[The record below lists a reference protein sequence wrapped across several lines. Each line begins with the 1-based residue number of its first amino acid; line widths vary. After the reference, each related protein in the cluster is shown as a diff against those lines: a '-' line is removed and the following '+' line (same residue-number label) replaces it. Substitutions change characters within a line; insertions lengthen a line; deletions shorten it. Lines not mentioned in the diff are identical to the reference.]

1 MVENG
6 KEAIEKLRENDYN
19 LILMDTFM
27 PIMNGLEAIKLIREG
42 YAIGKEKIPIIT
54 FSAAVMETDKETAI
68 AAGANDVIS
77 KPFDPAVLHKKI
89 KEYVI
94 TD

>member
-1 MVENG
+1 
-6 KEAIEKLRENDYN
+6 
-19 LILMDTFM
+19 M

-77 KPFDPAVLHKKI
+77 KPFEAAVLHKKI

>member
-1 MVENG
+1 M
-6 KEAIEKLRENDYN
+6 
-19 LILMDTFM
+19 
-27 PIMNGLEAIKLIREG
+27 IREG
-42 YAIGKEKIPIIT
+42 YAIGKEKTPIIT

-77 KPFDPAVLHKKI
+77 KPFEVAVLHRKI
-89 KEYVI
+89 KEYLI